1 MTDDNQQP
9 PAPDAATE
17 PENRTPK
24 PANAAGQAADD
35 DEWMEDRPV
44 FEREQAGPD
53 KGKIIVSAQARK
65 HWSDKNARKFT
76 PETALKITT
85 ARYYTP
91 SGKSIQAKGIVPDV
105 MVDETA
111 AGAAGLSKN
120 TLYEWMKLG
129 ENRKDPRSTEELRAW
144 KKLLDEA
151 AATAE
156 ARAVSGIQE
165 AGAGGAWQA
174 YAWFLERKYPDR
186 WRARTSNE
194 VTVKNGTTLP
204 LDQETMDYVETHQ
217 GSLPPGMT
225 MAEFLA
231 RCHATVGIESTK
243 E

>member
-65 HWSDKNARKFT
+65 HWSDKNPRKFG
-76 PETALKITT
+76 PELAMKVVKFVSAGCFI
-85 ARYYTP
+85 
-91 SGKSIQAKGIVPDV
+91 
-105 MVDETA
+105 ETA

>member
-9 PAPDAATE
+9 PEPDTATE

-24 PANAAGQAADD
+24 PVDAAGQAADD

-44 FEREQAGPD
+44 FERKQAGPD

-65 HWSDKNARKFT
+65 HWSDKNPRKFS
-76 PETALKITT
+76 PELAMKVVKFVSAGCFI
-85 ARYYTP
+85 
-91 SGKSIQAKGIVPDV
+91 
-105 MVDETA
+105 ETA

-120 TLYEWMKLG
+120 TLYEWMRIG

>member
-9 PAPDAATE
+9 PEADTATAPD
-17 PENRTPK
+17 NRTPK
-24 PANAAGQAADD
+24 PIDASGQVADD

-44 FEREQAGPD
+44 FEREQAGPE
-53 KGKIIVSAQARK
+53 KGKIVVSAQARK
-65 HWSDKNARKFT
+65 HWSDKNPRKF
-76 PETALKITT
+76 
-85 ARYYTP
+85 
-91 SGKSIQAKGIVPDV
+91 SPDLAMKV
-105 MVDETA
+105 IKFVSAGCFIETA

-231 RCHATVGIESTK
+231 RCQATVGVETK

>member
-44 FEREQAGPD
+44 FEREQAGPE
-53 KGKIIVSAQARK
+53 KGKIVVSAQARK
-65 HWSDKNARKFT
+65 HWSDKNPRKFG
-76 PETALKITT
+76 PELAMKVVKFVSAGCFI
-85 ARYYTP
+85 
-91 SGKSIQAKGIVPDV
+91 
-105 MVDETA
+105 ETA

-231 RCHATVGIESTK
+231 RCQATVGVETK

>member
-1 MTDDNQQP
+1 VTDDNQQKSP
-9 PAPDAATE
+9 EPDAAIDPAE
-17 PENRTPK
+17 PTLKGND
-24 PANAAGQAADD
+24 AAGQQVD
-35 DEWMEDRPV
+35 DEDWQEDRPV
-44 FEREQAGPD
+44 FEREPVGPE
-53 KGKIIVSAQARK
+53 KGKIVVTARARK
-65 HWSDKNARKFT
+65 HWSDKNVRKFT
-76 PETALKITT
+76 PETALKIVQFVS
-85 ARYYTP
+85 A
-91 SGKSIQAKGIVPDV
+91 GCFI
-105 MVDETA
+105 ETA
-111 AGAAGLSKN
+111 AGAAGLNKS
-120 TLYEWMKLG
+120 TLYEWMKRG

-156 ARAVSGIQE
+156 ARAVAGIQE

-194 VTVKNGTTLP
+194 VTVKNSTTLP
-204 LDQETMDYVETHQ
+204 LDPETMDYVETHQ

-231 RCHATVGIESTK
+231 RCQATVGVETK

>member
-1 MTDDNQQP
+1 MNYDNNQP
-9 PAPDAATE
+9 PEPAPESE
-17 PENRTPK
+17 PEKRTPK
-24 PANAAGQAADD
+24 PEDAAGQVVN
-35 DEWMEDRPV
+35 DEEWQEDRPV

-53 KGKIIVSAQARK
+53 KGKIVVSAQARK
-65 HWSDKNARKFT
+65 HWSDKNPRKF
-76 PETALKITT
+76 
-85 ARYYTP
+85 
-91 SGKSIQAKGIVPDV
+91 SPDLAMKV
-105 MVDETA
+105 VKFVSAGCFIETA

-194 VTVKNGTTLP
+194 VTVRSAPLVP
-204 LDQETMDYVETHQ
+204 LDKETMDYIESHD
-217 GSLPPGMT
+217 GALPPGMT
-225 MAEFLA
+225 MQEFIG
-231 RCHATVGIESTK
+231 RCGATVGVEPPK